1 MPWGPEWYE
10 ASKKSTDFLLAT
22 ESLNRTHPGYY
33 RALPEDVQ
41 MACVR
46 RILGCL
52 TTRNPF
58 LDRNIRWR
66 RSTMCVVHCRLT
78 GKCCTMLYNVGS
90 NSRFGCADC
99 NTGCLILATPKFA
112 YVSESRNPNWSPQK
126 NGRVQDLP
134 PPKNGR
140 VLKSGEFRGSKS
152 WILPFF

>member
-1 MPWGPEWYE
+1 MYYTVLSSAVLCCAAYDCSLRYNRRYAPTVPWGPEWYE
-10 ASKKSTDFLLAT
+10 ASKKSTDFLLGT

-66 RSTMCVVHCRLT
+66 HSTMRVVHCRLT
-78 GKCCTMLYNVGS
+78 GKCCTMLYNV
-90 NSRFGCADC
+90 
-99 NTGCLILATPKFA
+99 
-112 YVSESRNPNWSPQK
+112 
-126 NGRVQDLP
+126 VQ
-134 PPKNGR
+134 R
-140 VLKSGEFRGSKS
+140 
-152 WILPFF
+152 WQY